1 MRLRRVVQRLN
12 NHFELFGL
20 QPAYALEL
28 EQLERAYR
36 EIQARIHPDRF
47 AQAGDAERRASMQ
60 WTTHVNEAYRI
71 LKSPVQRGKY
81 LLGLQGVD
89 VAFESNTAMPAEFL
103 AQQMDWRERVEEALE
118 GRDAAA
124 LDALRARLQ
133 DERRAL
139 EARIAERID
148 RQHDAAGAADLVRRL
163 MFLEKL
169 DADIDA
175 AFETMEA

>member
-1 MRLRRVVQRLN
+1 LRRVLQRLT

-20 QPAYALEL
+20 QPAYALER

-47 AQAGDAERRASMQ
+47 AQASDAERRASMQ
-60 WTTHVNEAYRI
+60 WTTRVNEAYRI

-89 VAFESNTAMPAEFL
+89 VAFETNTAMPADFL
-103 AQQMDWRERVEEALE
+103 MQQMQWREQLEEARD

-124 LDALRARLQ
+124 LDRLRARLQ
-133 DERRAL
+133 VDQRTL
-139 EARIAERID
+139 EARIAESID
-148 RQHDAAGAADLVRRL
+148 RLQDAAGAADLVRRL

-175 AFETMEA
+175 AFETIEA

>member
-1 MRLRRVVQRLN
+1 VRLRRVVQRLK

-89 VAFESNTAMPAEFL
+89 VAFETNTAMPAEFL
-103 AQQMDWRERVEEALE
+103 TQQMQWREQLEEAQD
-118 GRDAAA
+118 RKDAAA
-124 LDALRARLQ
+124 LNRLRARLQ
-133 DERRAL
+133 ADRRAL

-148 RQHDAAGAADLVRRL
+148 RQQDPAGAADLVRRL

-175 AFETMEA
+175 AFETIEA

>member
-20 QPAYALEL
+20 QPAYTLEL

-103 AQQMDWRERVEEALE
+103 AQQMEWRERVEEALE

-124 LDALRARLQ
+124 LDALRARLH

>member
-1 MRLRRVVQRLN
+1 MVQRLK

-36 EIQARIHPDRF
+36 EIQTRIHPDRF
-47 AQAGDAERRASMQ
+47 ARAGDAERRASMQ

-81 LLGLQGVD
+81 LLSLQGVD
-89 VAFESNTAMPAEFL
+89 VAFESNTAMAADFL
-103 AQQMDWRERVEEALE
+103 VQQMQWREQLEEALE
-118 GRDAAA
+118 RRDAAE
-124 LDALRARLQ
+124 LERLRARLQ
-133 DERRAL
+133 GERRAL
-139 EARIAERID
+139 EGRIAERID
-148 RQHDAAGAADLVRRL
+148 GKADAAGAADLVRRL
-163 MFLEKL
+163 MFLEKF

-175 AFETMEA
+175 GFETIESS